1 MQSVRIFLNSDIITF
16 DVNNFFISMLAYYPN
31 SSNITFE
38 FSFDVSASLFD
49 NVVQFLTNNQKGVS
63 VQIPESDILLVVD
76 VSDLKYDFSKKFI
89 SLYWSRA
96 QWK

>member
-1 MQSVRIFLNSDIITF
+1 MQSVKIFLNSDTITF
-16 DVNNFFISMLAYYPN
+16 DVSNFFISVLAYYPN

-38 FSFDVSASLFD
+38 FSFDVSTSLFND
-49 NVVQFLTNNQKGVS
+49 VVQFLINNQKGIS
-63 VQIPESDILLVVD
+63 VQIPESNILLVVD

-89 SLYWSRA
+89 SLYWSKV